1 MANKPLINMKTCVVG
16 LGYIGL
22 PTAATIAQSGQSVIG
37 LEIDK
42 DIVDIVN
49 CGNVHIVETGLERSV
64 KIRLIQDF

>member
-49 CGNVHIVETGLERSV
+49 CGNVHMIETGLEVSKRFS
-64 KIRLIQDF
+64 